1 MAWDGKQK
9 VRSTKNA
16 AKSDI
21 FDSLAPIYHMSKI
34 CGLVPVQFTQDENG
48 RYRGRLS
55 FPIHIYGILLMSGFV
70 GAQIWGLYRDLR
82 DGWRSSTRL
91 SSESG
96 ITITCGDVYA
106 VISVVIVSIL
116 GSPYR
121 WKYLNEALN
130 KVADV
135 DERLGVQT
143 SKNLRRVSIL
153 VIILSIAYIVTL
165 GAIDFLSWTL
175 ATETKD
181 NKGFGDKGPINYSPL
196 HFMYVVI
203 MIFELQ
209 YALIMFNVG
218 ERFLKMNKVLKNI
231 IMTNLVIQ
239 YLRKDVGLDV
249 SNATLSEASQT
260 SLIIPN
266 FSRIRIRRKN
276 KISDICSVKECAW
289 GAWKAIDHLIT
300 VHWTL
305 CDSIHNINRAY
316 GGVILTS
323 MISCLVHLIITP
335 YFLYIEVY
343 RNNNGS
349 IGVLII
355 QVLWTMF
362 HIYRLLLFVQPCHRI
377 TVEVEKSGVLVSQAL
392 IQKWDHEAKKRLD
405 MFSLQLLHRPV
416 KFTAWGLFSLDRTLI
431 TSVMIFLTFYTPF
444 LLFGIANGIFL

>member
-1 MAWDGKQK
+1 MVWDGKQK

-82 DGWRSSTRL
+82 DGWRNSTRL

-218 ERFLKMNKVLKNI
+218 ERFLKINKVLKNI
-231 IMTNLVIQ
+231 IMTNLVIH
-239 YLRKDVGLDV
+239 YLRKDVGL
-249 SNATLSEASQT
+249 
-260 SLIIPN
+260 
-266 FSRIRIRRKN
+266 
-276 KISDICSVKECAW
+276 
-289 GAWKAIDHLIT
+289 
-300 VHWTL
+300 
-305 CDSIHNINRAY
+305 
-316 GGVILTS
+316 
-323 MISCLVHLIITP
+323 
-335 YFLYIEVY
+335 
-343 RNNNGS
+343 
-349 IGVLII
+349 
-355 QVLWTMF
+355 
-362 HIYRLLLFVQPCHRI
+362 
-377 TVEVEKSGVLVSQAL
+377 
-392 IQKWDHEAKKRLD
+392 
-405 MFSLQLLHRPV
+405 
-416 KFTAWGLFSLDRTLI
+416 
-431 TSVMIFLTFYTPF
+431 
-444 LLFGIANGIFL
+444 